1 MYLIEAVK
9 TIEMNLRSTCMMLEV
24 VRNQQLDRAI
34 ENDWLPMQD
43 HLAQCVP
50 GNTMWL
56 NSSVKDCVEYLERV
70 YDGLKRA
77 EEHVSLAYKMNLMLH
92 PEVAYIADM
101 LWSDICNKYPNN
113 YVACAKE
120 CYKVYEQLKPKY
132 GGVKSD
138 KFRLEWQ
145 REMMMEFDKICKKH
159 KVKFTIHGEWSL
171 SEGYLMDWL
180 GRKYY
185 EI

>member
-50 GNTMWL
+50 CTTMYFD
-56 NSSVKDCVEYLERV
+56 SSVKDCIEYLERV

-77 EEHVSLAYKMNLMLH
+77 EEHVSLAYKKDLMVH

-101 LWSDICNKYPNN
+101 LWSDICNQYPNT
-113 YVACAKE
+113 
-120 CYKVYEQLKPKY
+120 
-132 GGVKSD
+132 
-138 KFRLEWQ
+138 
-145 REMMMEFDKICKKH
+145 
-159 KVKFTIHGEWSL
+159 FTIVST
-171 SEGYLMDWL
+171 
-180 GRKYY
+180 
-185 EI
+185 